1 MSKKKKNFQPHKG
14 NKVNQ
19 SEFKFVDEF
28 NTWRQTCQGISGA
41 AMQVK
46 NVPNLY
52 MFLKTH
58 MMNNIRAGS
67 RNKGR
72 DGEGAIE
79 FIEFIEAIVD
89 NDLFDSEHEQIIKEQ
104 AKTLE
109 SYYREG
115 SDAGGKGPARD
126 PAFILFTEV
135 DKTKTGQ
142 KKRPRTVQGH
152 YATEWYAKRNKG
164 VTKVPDEWLAHV
176 IDIDGFE
183 GGNPPHQA
191 LFSKVKTKFANPR
204 GLLWI
209 MKQAVEDLDD
219 MEIEVDVV
227 KIPTDVDGE
236 DIDGI
241 RSVEIFFNRI
251 VRDNNY
257 WNAGGRLLT
266 NKIRSELKATNF
278 EIKPNAKE
286 QALARKIANLGEE
299 GKKDSLAGTV
309 SGITLTALPII
320 NLVDRALKRKN
331 TNKAPNGFRAW
342 QSDRRTGFDYRKT
355 ARQKFGEDTGRYR
368 PEQKVISK
376 MWQQLLWRD

>member
-376 MWQQLLWRD
+376 MWQQVLWRR

>member
-241 RSVEIFFNRI
+241 RSVEIFFNKI

>member
-331 TNKAPNGFRAW
+331 TYKAPNGFRAW

-376 MWQQLLWRD
+376 MWQQVLWRR

>member
-241 RSVEIFFNRI
+241 RSVEIFFNKI

-376 MWQQLLWRD
+376 MWQQVLWRR